1 MNPTDLKILEDMSPC
16 ADGSAWGK
24 TQNSLHDVYENCE
37 RGDWMI
43 WLLGHSKKIT
53 KTQAIEIAIVCA
65 KHVYH
70 DPDWNRWADAWLDG
84 SDRAKAS
91 AEMAARAASAADWA
105 AYWASSAA
113 AWAAAWAESAA
124 ESAAD
129 WTACAEMAARAASA
143 ASASWEASAEM
154 AARAASA
161 ASASWEAS
169 AEIKWQADRIR
180 EIVENPWGTK

>member
-1 MNPTDLKILEDMSPC
+1 MNAKDLKKLESLNPC
-16 ADGSAWGK
+16 ADGLAWGK

-53 KTQAIEIAIVCA
+53 KTQVIEIAITCA

-84 SDRAKAS
+84 SDRTK
-91 AEMAARAASAADWA
+91 
-105 AYWASSAA
+105 
-113 AWAAAWAESAA
+113 
-124 ESAAD
+124 
-129 WTACAEMAARAASA
+129 ASA
-143 ASASWEASAEM
+143 ASAAN
-154 AARAASA
+154 AASA
-161 ASASWEAS
+161 AWVPSAASAAERAAYWAASASSAASAACWACWAACWAYWAASASS

-180 EIVENPWGTK
+180 EIVKNPWGTK

>member
-1 MNPTDLKILEDMSPC
+1 MNAKDLKKLESLNPC
-16 ADGSAWGK
+16 ADGLAWGK

-53 KTQAIEIAIVCA
+53 KTQVIEIAITCA

-84 SDRAKAS
+84 SDRTKAS
-91 AEMAARAASAADWA
+91 AASAANAASAASAANAASAAWVPSAASAAERAAYWAASASSAARAASA
-105 AYWASSAA
+105 S
-113 AWAAAWAESAA
+113 
-124 ESAAD
+124 
-129 WTACAEMAARAASA
+129 
-143 ASASWEASAEM
+143 
-154 AARAASA
+154 
-161 ASASWEAS
+161 S

-180 EIVENPWGTK
+180 EIVKNPWGTK

>member
-1 MNPTDLKILEDMSPC
+1 MGEKMNAKDLKKLESLNPC
-16 ADGSAWGK
+16 ADGLAWGK

-53 KTQAIEIAIVCA
+53 KTQVIEIAITCA

-84 SDRAKAS
+84 SDRTKAS
-91 AEMAARAASAADWA
+91 AASAANAASAASAANAASAAWVPSAASAAERAAYWAASASSAARAASA
-105 AYWASSAA
+105 S
-113 AWAAAWAESAA
+113 
-124 ESAAD
+124 
-129 WTACAEMAARAASA
+129 
-143 ASASWEASAEM
+143 
-154 AARAASA
+154 
-161 ASASWEAS
+161 S

-180 EIVENPWGTK
+180 EIVKNPWGTK